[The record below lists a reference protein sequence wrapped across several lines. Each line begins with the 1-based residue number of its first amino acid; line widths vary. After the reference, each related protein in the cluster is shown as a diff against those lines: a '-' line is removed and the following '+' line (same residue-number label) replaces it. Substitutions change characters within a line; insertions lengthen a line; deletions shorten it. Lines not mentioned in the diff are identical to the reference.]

1 MVLADALLQSMIE
14 ISKVL
19 TGSNNHNQLFIP
31 SSWFNLKIHNKHIE
45 KGRRKLPGDK
55 TA

>member
-1 MVLADALLQSMIE
+1 MVLTDGLLQSMIE

-19 TGSNNHNQLFIP
+19 TGSNNRHQLFIP
-31 SSWFNLKIHNKHIE
+31 SSRFNLKIHNKHIK